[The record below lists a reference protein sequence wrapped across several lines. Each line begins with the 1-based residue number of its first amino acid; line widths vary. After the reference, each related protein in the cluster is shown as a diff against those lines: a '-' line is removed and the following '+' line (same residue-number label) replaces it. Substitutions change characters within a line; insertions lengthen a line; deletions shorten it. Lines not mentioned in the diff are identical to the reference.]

1 MFKLIFSARLRL
13 SSAIGDL
20 AKHIHCLRASFAPAS
35 PEYFQIRL
43 VSAYS
48 ACRPRINLYVDIDSD
63 SHLPLDSTRQ
73 SRSRPRP
80 STADRQG
87 TSGHNTSPRTS
98 CVVSGVATGFPNRN
112 MPLPCLNLGV
122 LGLRIVLHALVTAA
136 WVQPQDCRARTI
148 NAGSNSKCPLSSY
161 LTVTL

>member
-1 MFKLIFSARLRL
+1 MSKLIFSARLRL
-13 SSAIGDL
+13 PSATGDH
-20 AKHIHCLRASFAPAS
+20 AKHIHCLRASFAPDS

-63 SHLPLDSTRQ
+63 SHLPLNSTRQ
-73 SRSRPRP
+73 SRSQPRP

-87 TSGHNTSPRTS
+87 ASGHNTSPRTS
-98 CVVSGVATGFPNRN
+98 CVSGVATGFPNRN
-112 MPLPCLNLGV
+112 MSLPCLNLGV
-122 LGLRIVLHALVTAA
+122 LGLRIVLRALVTAA